1 MQRPMALPEAEGAA
15 QRQVK
20 HLDQRLL
27 IDAEHHGGGRRMEI
41 GADDVADLGGELR
54 NIEQLEGPNTV
65 RRQAVACQMRL
76 T

>member
-1 MQRPMALPEAEGAA
+1 
-15 QRQVK
+15 
-20 HLDQRLL
+20 
-27 IDAEHHGGGRRMEI
+27 MEI